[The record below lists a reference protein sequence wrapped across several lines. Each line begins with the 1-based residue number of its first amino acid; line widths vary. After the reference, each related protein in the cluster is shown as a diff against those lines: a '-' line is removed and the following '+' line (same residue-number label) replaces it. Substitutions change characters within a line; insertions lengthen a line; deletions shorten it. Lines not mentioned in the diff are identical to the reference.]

1 MKIEIDIFN
10 NFYTIVNNLLCNIK
24 LIFKN
29 RKTGFFN
36 LLSINEHFTSLVC
49 NGFIKCSVTPTKF
62 KGLIFVE
69 VNNSIK

>member
-36 LLSINEHFTSLVC
+36 LLSSNDYFISLAC
-49 NGFIKCSVTPTKF
+49 GSFIKCSVTPTEF
-62 KGLIFVE
+62 QGLIFVE